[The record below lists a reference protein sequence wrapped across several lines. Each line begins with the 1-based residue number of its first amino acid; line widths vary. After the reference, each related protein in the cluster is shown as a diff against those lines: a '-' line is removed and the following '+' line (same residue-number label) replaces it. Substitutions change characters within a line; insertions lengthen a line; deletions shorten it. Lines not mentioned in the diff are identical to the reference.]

1 MKQAIFAVILAIA
14 SIGSAVASPMS
25 DAAQMGLAKLKD
37 LRGCDVHTTTILGP
51 VDERIFRELGV
62 NVTSEPVYQNKG
74 LYKKR

>member
-1 MKQAIFAVILAIA
+1 MGLD
-14 SIGSAVASPMS
+14 P
-25 DAAQMGLAKLKD
+25 AQMGLAKLKD